1 MTKQISSLG
10 SSRFPRLSRTPR
22 STRPPR
28 RRNLCGKQSLIK
40 TVHLWLTTYQFLL
53 IYVRFLCRILFDQS
67 QTFSLR
73 RKLSLFIKGSDLS
86 RGIIFSQS
94 LKPKAKS
101 CVNLSTDLTYLSIL
115 ATATVIFLVLLEKS
129 SPLSF
134 GFLFVKL
141 GFEHPGVVMRAAQ
154 EQSLH
159 ECILYFS
166 EMEKTAG
173 IRQ

>member
-1 MTKQISSLG
+1 M
-10 SSRFPRLSRTPR
+10 
-22 STRPPR
+22 
-28 RRNLCGKQSLIK
+28 
-40 TVHLWLTTYQFLL
+40 
-53 IYVRFLCRILFDQS
+53 FDQS

-101 CVNLSTDLTYLSIL
+101 VNLSTDLTYFSIL

>member
-22 STRPPR
+22 STRSPR

-40 TVHLWLTTYQFLL
+40 TDHLWLTTYQFLL

-73 RKLSLFIKGSDLS
+73 RKLSLFLKGSDLS
-86 RGIIFSQS
+86 RSIIFSQS

-101 CVNLSTDLTYLSIL
+101 CVNLFTDLTCNVLFYPCDTSEKVLLFSQYCWRKALHYRLGSFSLS
-115 ATATVIFLVLLEKS
+115 LVLNTL
-129 SPLSF
+129 
-134 GFLFVKL
+134 V
-141 GFEHPGVVMRAAQ
+141 
-154 EQSLH
+154 SL
-159 ECILYFS
+159 
-166 EMEKTAG
+166 
-173 IRQ
+173 